1 MTTWHRYVALGDSF
15 TVGIGDSVEGFAKLS
30 AMDWLADALRQ
41 ANPGLQYTNLAK
53 SGLFVSEIR
62 EQQLET
68 ALALEPDFVTLV
80 AGANDL
86 LKGRFNAAGWEQ
98 EFQKL
103 FEALS
108 QSGAVV
114 VTGGVPDFPLL
125 KTLKES
131 HQAGMTRIITKAN
144 DMMRRLADRYQVVFV
159 DSWSISALSNQED
172 WSLDGVHLNS
182 RGYFKF
188 AQEMIE
194 VLEQQLGTRL
204 GTIEA
209 P

>member
-1 MTTWHRYVALGDSF
+1 
-15 TVGIGDSVEGFAKLS
+15 
-30 AMDWLADALRQ
+30 
-41 ANPGLQYTNLAK
+41 
-53 SGLFVSEIR
+53 
-62 EQQLET
+62 
-68 ALALEPDFVTLV
+68 
-80 AGANDL
+80 
-86 LKGRFNAAGWEQ
+86 LKGRFNPAGWEH

-125 KTLKES
+125 KMLKEA
-131 HQAGMTRIITKAN
+131 HQVGMTRVITKAN
-144 DMMRRLADRYQVVFV
+144 DIMRRLADRYQVIFIA
-159 DSWSISALSNQED
+159 SWSISALSNQED